1 MNLTKSVEQKE
12 DVWRGSIS
20 RPFATTARVKATLS
34 NEERKGAM
42 RRFFALA
49 QSEGLDCKD
58 SERMREALGFYLHRP
73 VYSRADLS
81 SGQWAEC
88 EAALWVGLLAW

>member
-1 MNLTKSVEQKE
+1 MNLQNSLEKKE
-12 DVWRGSIS
+12 DVWRGSIA
-20 RPFATTARVKATLS
+20 RPVAATAQAKARLA

-49 QSEGLDCKD
+49 QAEGLDCKD
-58 SERMREALGFYLHRP
+58 SERMREALGFYLHCP

-81 SGQWAEC
+81 SGQWSEL

>member
-1 MNLTKSVEQKE
+1 MNLTKSVGQKE
-12 DVWRGSIS
+12 DVWRGSIARPVAITAQAKS
-20 RPFATTARVKATLS
+20 RLT

-49 QSEGLDCKD
+49 QAEGLDCKD
-58 SERMREALGFYLHRP
+58 SERMREALGFYLHCP